1 MGESSEN
8 VTEGKFASQQELKL
22 KEFLDGEL
30 KYVKN
35 LEKIVAVLED
45 MNESMK
51 IQHPV
56 QMPTELRD
64 GRDKIVVGN
73 LLHMRDFHKDQ
84 LTVAIREHL
93 RNPALLR
100 DLFKKE
106 AEGMKQMYGEYA
118 TKLKMNSCIIKDH
131 EAYFRQLSKRA
142 GLKTSLASELN
153 GPMVHL
159 LQYHLFFVDLAKLAK
174 KAGWTDG
181 EGVYTETGG
190 IVRDIGQITNNL
202 MLAGKVTDLP
212 DEGDMN
218 QQGVLIHV
226 GNLTLKKPTEGF
238 SLRSVVTRVMGES
251 RLKVFLF
258 KRSLIVCSSKRKLVP
273 HLDNLQVSSV
283 QQAFTLEEQ
292 LKFVTRLSIL
302 NIQVERGEGLDFYIS
317 ETWSLD
323 NSADLQRLVLVA
335 DSREEKEEWVKVLEK
350 EIISNLFIGDPR
362 LAEDRA
368 SGVVSRAEDL
378 YDHGEK
384 PNQISR
390 GLSKW
395 YK

>member
-1 MGESSEN
+1 MEGESSEN
-8 VTEGKFASQQELKL
+8 VTGKFASQQELKL
-22 KEFLDGEL
+22 KEFLEGEL
-30 KYVKN
+30 KYVQA
-35 LEKIVAVLED
+35 LEKIVAILED
-45 MNESMK
+45 MNESKK

-73 LLHMRDFHKDQ
+73 LLHMRDFHRDN
-84 LTVAIREHL
+84 LAVAIGEHL

-118 TKLKMNSCIIKDH
+118 TKLKMKACIIKDH
-131 EAYFRQLSKRA
+131 EAYFRQLQKRA
-142 GLKTSLASELN
+142 GLKTSLVSELN

-159 LQYHLFFVDLAKLAK
+159 LRYHLFFADLAKLAR
-174 KAGWTDG
+174 KAGWADG

-218 QQGVLIHV
+218 QQGVLVHV

-258 KRSLIVCSSKRKLVP
+258 KRSIIVCSCKRKFVP
-273 HLDNLQVSSV
+273 HLDNMQVSSV

-292 LKFVTRLSIL
+292 LKFVTRLSLL
-302 NIQVERGEGLDFYIS
+302 NIQVGARKLNLMIYS
-317 ETWSLD
+317 CSTHTVVP
-323 NSADLQRLVLVA
+323 NSGGKGGGPGFLHQ
-335 DSREEKEEWVKVLEK
+335 
-350 EIISNLFIGDPR
+350 
-362 LAEDRA
+362 
-368 SGVVSRAEDL
+368 
-378 YDHGEK
+378 
-384 PNQISR
+384 
-390 GLSKW
+390 
-395 YK
+395 

>member
-1 MGESSEN
+1 MESESSES
-8 VTEGKFASQQELKL
+8 VTGKFASQQELKL

-45 MNESMK
+45 MNESKK

-73 LLHMRDFHKDQ
+73 LLHMRDFHRDQ
-84 LTVAIREHL
+84 LTVAISEHL

-118 TKLKMNSCIIKDH
+118 TKLKMKTCIIKDH

-142 GLKTSLASELN
+142 GLKTSLTSELN

-258 KRSLIVCSSKRKLVP
+258 KRSLIVCSCKRKLVP

-302 NIQVERGEGLDFYIS
+302 NIQVNWTS
-317 ETWSLD
+317 
-323 NSADLQRLVLVA
+323 
-335 DSREEKEEWVKVLEK
+335 
-350 EIISNLFIGDPR
+350 II
-362 LAEDRA
+362 
-368 SGVVSRAEDL
+368 
-378 YDHGEK
+378 
-384 PNQISR
+384 
-390 GLSKW
+390 W
-395 YK
+395 